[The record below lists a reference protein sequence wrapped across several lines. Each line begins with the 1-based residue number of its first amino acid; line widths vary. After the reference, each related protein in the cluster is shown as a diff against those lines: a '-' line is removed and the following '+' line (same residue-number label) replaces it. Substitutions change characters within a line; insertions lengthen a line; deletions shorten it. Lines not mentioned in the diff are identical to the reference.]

1 MNAAEVF
8 TALCEAIWP
17 GGRAHW
23 RIEAMD
29 YLGVRLSTIEDWSS
43 GRRTFNPSVL
53 DELEKRAKHARLT
66 IDGALSTL
74 ELYRERVS

>member
-1 MNAAEVF
+1 MNAAKVF
-8 TALCEAIWP
+8 TAMCEAVWP
-17 GGRAHW
+17 GDAWPR
-23 RIEAMD
+23 EAATF
-29 YLGVRLSTIEDWSS
+29 LCVRPSTIVDWSS